1 MIIWSG
7 WGFLVFLI
15 VFAVSLLAEVSV
27 ESSLHDES
35 YYQSHGWPLAAALIC
50 SAVVTWYVGSFLNRR
65 PGRTE
70 RHRFF
75 FLPMQYWAPILM
87 VLAVVSLALR

>member
-15 VFAVSLLAEVSV
+15 VFVVSWLAECSV
-27 ESSLHDES
+27 ESSLHDQS

-50 SAVVTWYVGSFLNRR
+50 SAVVTWYLGSFLNRQL
-65 PGRTE
+65 GRNE
-70 RHRFF
+70 HRFF
-75 FLPMQYWAPILM
+75 FIPMQYWAPILT
-87 VLAVVSLALR
+87 VLAIVSLGLL